1 MKRQKYRA
9 GQLRAFD
16 WEFKWPFALN
26 LPIFKH
32 YAHSGFLD
40 FFFNQRPKKRQ
51 RAVRNELNCIFQN
64 YDVLCL

>member
-32 YAHSGFLD
+32 YAHSGFFIYFLIRD
-40 FFFNQRPKKRQ
+40 PKKDKGLSEM
-51 RAVRNELNCIFQN
+51 N
-64 YDVLCL
+64 